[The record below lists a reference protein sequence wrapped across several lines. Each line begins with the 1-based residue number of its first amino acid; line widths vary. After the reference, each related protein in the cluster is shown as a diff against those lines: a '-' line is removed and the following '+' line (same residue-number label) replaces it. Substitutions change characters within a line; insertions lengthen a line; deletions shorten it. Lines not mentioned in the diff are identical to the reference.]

1 MTRARKAC
9 ISVIV
14 LVSGLALATS
24 TRPVTV
30 GSVVSNATPIERPS
44 VGVLF
49 ASTGTAAR
57 PAATTATSTA
67 QSPHPHHSAQATAG
81 SSSIFG
87 HPAGDPVSPAEF
99 FDRK

>member
-1 MTRARKAC
+1 MTRTRNAFVL
-9 ISVIV
+9 VIV

-30 GSVVSNATPIERPS
+30 DSVVSNATPIVQPS

-49 ASTGTAAR
+49 ANGFISRYAHFHRLAHATAA
-57 PAATTATSTA
+57 
-67 QSPHPHHSAQATAG
+67 
-81 SSSIFG
+81 G
-87 HPAGDPVSPAEF
+87 HTKPGEPVSPGEF